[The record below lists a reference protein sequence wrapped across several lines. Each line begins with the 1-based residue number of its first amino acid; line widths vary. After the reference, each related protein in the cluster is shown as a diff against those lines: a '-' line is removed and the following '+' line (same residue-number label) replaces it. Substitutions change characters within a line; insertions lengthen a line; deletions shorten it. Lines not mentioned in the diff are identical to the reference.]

1 MKPLSFLYG
10 TRQIS
15 FRLERKDIRSL
26 AITVQADGK
35 VRVNAPLHAS
45 DEQVIARVKKRAR
58 WIAKQWE
65 RQAGYLPTPPRP
77 SISSGTSIRYLGR
90 QYRVR
95 VTTPSAGHESVT
107 LQRFVLEVH
116 VQNRKDEPEVQ
127 KRIQTWLRKRAS
139 IILPERFKRCLES
152 VAKHRLPTPKMQ
164 VRAMPKR
171 WGSCVRKDLILL
183 NPELIRA
190 PSACIDYVILH
201 EICHLKHPDHGPKF
215 RALLQQLCPDWTR
228 LKERLERAG

>member
-1 MKPLSFLYG
+1 MKLLSFLYG

-65 RQAGYLPTPPRP
+65 RQAGYLPTLRAALPA
-77 SISSGTSIRYLGR
+77 SGSSIRYLGR

-95 VTTPSAGHESVT
+95 VTTQSAGQEPVS

-116 VQNRKDEPEVQ
+116 VPNRKDEAEVQ
-127 KRIQTWLRKRAS
+127 KRVQTWLRKRAS
-139 IILPERFKRCLES
+139 IILPGRFKRCLER
-152 VAKHRLPTPKMQ
+152 AAIHRLPTPKMQ

-183 NPELIRA
+183 NPELIKA
-190 PSACIDYVILH
+190 PSACIDYVITH

-215 RALLQQLCPDWTR
+215 RALLQQLCPDWKR
-228 LKERLERAG
+228 LKERLERID